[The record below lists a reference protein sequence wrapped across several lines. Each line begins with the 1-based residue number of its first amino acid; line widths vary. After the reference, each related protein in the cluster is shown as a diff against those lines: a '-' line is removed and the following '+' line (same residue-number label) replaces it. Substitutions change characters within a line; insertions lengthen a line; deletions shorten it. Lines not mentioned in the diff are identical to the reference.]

1 MSTDLDP
8 LFKRLHLANARR
20 VWRDLVRRAELEEWS
35 YEQLLT
41 TLISEEVAHRRG
53 TRLHRAVRSAQLPF
67 LRTIEEFD
75 FSYQSTLRLTTFGS
89 LLSPDFVTEGH
100 SVILEGKPG
109 RGKTHLAISIAYRAM
124 QNGFEALFVNC
135 AELIDDLSCAS
146 RRGELR
152 EALMRYLKPHVLVVD
167 EVGYL
172 AYGDDAAN
180 VLFHVVNE
188 RHIKKRAMVFTTN
201 KSPKRWGPVLH
212 DDDLAEAIVDRILD
226 RGRLLR
232 LDGPSLRTKHLA
244 GDTSLDDDQDGTGDR
259 RVSGTNTAEFPEPTV
274 RACDVANAVASV
286 ASAIGATEQAPL
298 PVSRERTTTWSRL
311 RAWDAADAEARI
323 GLGARLHGRGA
334 RTSPRSCRVHSRE
347 RLRASPRH
355 VAGRPC
361 SAASHR
367 LRAWHRASRDRAI
380 RPSCDGLTIT
390 ACVAHTS
397 RARAPNLGRASREGS
412 GRTEGRGA
420 MRESW
425 WFAHATWRTPWR
437 VSRLPSARRSRRHC
451 PCRVSARPRGRGFA
465 PRTQQTPGLVSA
477 SARDCTVVGPRTSPR
492 SCREH
497 SRERLRASPRHVAGR
512 PCSTA

>member
-53 TRLHRAVRSAQLPF
+53 TRLHRAVRSAQFPF

-89 LLSPDFVTEGH
+89 LLSPDFITEGH

-109 RGKTHLAISIAYRAM
+109 RGKTHLAIAIAYRAM

-152 EALMRYLKPHVLVVD
+152 DALMRYLRPHVLVVD

-201 KSPKRWGPVLH
+201 KKPKRWGPVLH

-244 GDTSLDDDQDGTGDR
+244 GDTSLDDDQDEPGDR
-259 RVSGTNTAEFPEPTV
+259 RVSGTNTAEFPEPTTELSEQPDWSRHAV
-274 RACDVANAVASV
+274 QEAQDQEGTVRRFLAPLESVRRMGRALPRGSRAC
-286 ASAIGATEQAPL
+286 
-298 PVSRERTTTWSRL
+298 RW
-311 RAWDAADAEARI
+311 RA
-323 GLGARLHGRGA
+323 L
-334 RTSPRSCRVHSRE
+334 
-347 RLRASPRH
+347 
-355 VAGRPC
+355 
-361 SAASHR
+361 
-367 LRAWHRASRDRAI
+367 
-380 RPSCDGLTIT
+380 
-390 ACVAHTS
+390 
-397 RARAPNLGRASREGS
+397 
-412 GRTEGRGA
+412 
-420 MRESW
+420 
-425 WFAHATWRTPWR
+425 
-437 VSRLPSARRSRRHC
+437 
-451 PCRVSARPRGRGFA
+451 
-465 PRTQQTPGLVSA
+465 SA
-477 SARDCTVVGPRTSPR
+477 SAHAQMDHSLPLRCPSPSPRVALRPDARCHRARGRRVLHAVLRAVPARAHRSGRIRLRDGAGGPRGSRRPR
-492 SCREH
+492 
-497 SRERLRASPRHVAGR
+497 APRVR
-512 PCSTA
+512 RS

>member
-41 TLISEEVAHRRG
+41 TLVSEEVAHRRG
-53 TRLHRAVRSAQLPF
+53 TRLHRAVRSAQFPF

-89 LLSPDFVTEGH
+89 LLSPDFITEGH

-109 RGKTHLAISIAYRAM
+109 RGKTHLAIAIAYRAM

-152 EALMRYLKPHVLVVD
+152 DALTRYLRPHVLVVD

-201 KSPKRWGPVLH
+201 KKPKRWGPVLH

-244 GDTSLDDDQDGTGDR
+244 GDTSLDDDQDDPGDR
-259 RVSGTNTAEFPEPTV
+259 RVSGTNTAEFPEPTGVCAQLSRTVESRV
-274 RACDVANAVASV
+274 RITIACEGRP
-286 ASAIGATEQAPL
+286 I
-298 PVSRERTTTWSRL
+298 RL
-311 RAWDAADAEARI
+311 RSLQLRRRAV
-323 GLGARLHGRGA
+323 GA
-334 RTSPRSCRVHSRE
+334 P
-347 RLRASPRH
+347 
-355 VAGRPC
+355 
-361 SAASHR
+361 
-367 LRAWHRASRDRAI
+367 
-380 RPSCDGLTIT
+380 
-390 ACVAHTS
+390 AHTS
-397 RARAPNLGRASREGS
+397 LGVGF
-412 GRTEGRGA
+412 RTI
-420 MRESW
+420 S
-425 WFAHATWRTPWR
+425 
-437 VSRLPSARRSRRHC
+437 
-451 PCRVSARPRGRGFA
+451 RGFM
-465 PRTQQTPGLVSA
+465 G
-477 SARDCTVVGPRTSPR
+477 VG
-492 SCREH
+492 
-497 SRERLRASPRHVAGR
+497 GGD
-512 PCSTA
+512 